1 VEPAVSGALDA
12 FIDALGAEAVLTSP
26 EALAEFGDPYAHP
39 GWLASAA
46 SAVVQPSSVEEV
58 QAVVRIAGEH
68 GVPLWTTSQG
78 RNNGYGGSA
87 PRVDGSVVVNLRRMN
102 RVLEIDEEHAYAVVE
117 PGVSF
122 FDLYEAVRGAGHR
135 LWISTPDLGWGS
147 VVGNTLDHG
156 VGYTANGDHPAAQC
170 GMEVVLADGSLL
182 RTGMGAMEGN
192 RAWHVHKRGFGP
204 SADGLFM
211 QSNFGIVTKMG
222 VWLQPEPE
230 VYRASWLRVGAHE
243 DIVALL
249 DALRPLMLDGTISGH
264 PVVGFA
270 LGYAAM
276 TSRRSD
282 WYDGDGPL
290 PEEVFDR
297 MAAHFGIG
305 RWNARIPLWG
315 HAEVVEA
322 NHRLLARAASTIPG
336 AWLEERTYPGDAR
349 AEDVHPADEVPG
361 GHPNLHMLERL
372 KFYGP
377 EGGHLAFAPVMPLAG
392 RNAAEI
398 DALLR
403 PTLARHGLD
412 YNAAFLL
419 GRRSAVFTSLI
430 FYERTDEAHVRAA
443 YAACDELVREAA
455 KLGYGEYR
463 AHTAFMDL
471 VAEQYG
477 WGDRAL
483 ARLHQRLKD
492 ALDPQGILSPGK
504 QGIWPSGPSR
514 VGNVPA
520 QEQQNFATGTGRLR
534 G

>member
-305 RWNARIPLWG
+305 RW
-315 HAEVVEA
+315 
-322 NHRLLARAASTIPG
+322 
-336 AWLEERTYPGDAR
+336 
-349 AEDVHPADEVPG
+349 AEDVHPADQVPG

-403 PTLARHGLD
+403 PALARHGLD

-483 ARLHQRLKD
+483 ARFNQRLKD

>member
-1 VEPAVSGALDA
+1 MTAALDA
-12 FIDALGAEAVLTSP
+12 FAAVVGAGAVLTEP
-26 EALAEFGDPYAHP
+26 EQLAEFRDPYAHP
-39 GWLASAA
+39 ASEEFVP
-46 SAVVQPSSVEEV
+46 SAVVQPSCVEEV
-58 QAVVRIAGEH
+58 QAIVRIAGER

-87 PRVDGSVVVNLRRMN
+87 PRVSGSVVLNLRRMN
-102 RVLEIDEEHAYAVVE
+102 RVLEIDEEHGYAVVE

-122 FDLYEAVRGAGHR
+122 FDLHEAVRGAGHR

-147 VVGNTLDHG
+147 VVGNALDHG
-156 VGYTANGDHPAAQC
+156 VGYTAYGDHAAAQC

-204 SADGLFM
+204 SVDGLFM
-211 QSNFGIVTKMG
+211 QSNLGIVTKMG
-222 VWLQPEPE
+222 VWLMPEPE
-230 VYRASWLRVGAHE
+230 VYRASWLRVPRHE
-243 DIVALL
+243 DLGPLL
-249 DALRPLMLDGTISGH
+249 DALRPLLLDGTIAGH
-264 PVVGFA
+264 VVVGFA

-282 WYDGDGPL
+282 WYTGEGPL
-290 PEEVFDR
+290 PEQVFDR
-297 MAAHFGIG
+297 MAEHFGIG

-315 HAEVVEA
+315 HAEVVA
-322 NHRLLARAASTIPG
+322 AKHRLLERAAAAIPG
-336 AWLEERTYPGDAR
+336 AWMESRTYPGDAR
-349 AEDVHPADEVPG
+349 AEDVHPADQVPG

-377 EGGHLAFAPVMPLAG
+377 EGGHLSFAPVIPLDG
-392 RNAAEI
+392 RSGVEL
-398 DALLR
+398 DELLR
-403 PTLARHGLD
+403 PVLARHGLD

-443 YAACDELVREAA
+443 HEACAELIRAAAQR
-455 KLGYGEYR
+455 GYGEYR
-463 AHTAFMDL
+463 AHPAFMDL

-477 WGDRAL
+477 YNDGAL
-483 ARLHQRLKD
+483 ARFNQRLKD
-492 ALDPQGILSPGK
+492 ALDPDGILAPGK
-504 QGIWPSGPSR
+504 QGVWSS
-514 VGNVPA
+514 VAPA
-520 QEQQNFATGTGRLR
+520 R